1 MKNEN
6 QKNIDWTKKLQ
17 KNKRLG
23 VRLDEGELKT
33 ILDISKEQ
41 NISISGVIRALIN
54 VLKIEELYSVKE
66 WIFDASDN
74 RDIEDVITLSKK
86 KGETTNE

>member
-6 QKNIDWTKKLQ
+6 QENIDWTKKLQ

-23 VRLDEGELKT
+23 VRLDERELN
-33 ILDISKEQ
+33 IVLEIAKEQ

-54 VLKIEELYSVKE
+54 VLKMEEIADVRE
-66 WIFDASDN
+66 WLFNESD
-74 RDIEDVITLSKK
+74 RDIEDVLTLSKK